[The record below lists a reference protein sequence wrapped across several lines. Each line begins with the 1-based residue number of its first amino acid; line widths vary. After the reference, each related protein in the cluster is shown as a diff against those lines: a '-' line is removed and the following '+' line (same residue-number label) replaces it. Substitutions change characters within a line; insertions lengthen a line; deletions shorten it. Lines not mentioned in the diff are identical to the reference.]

1 MILTRKIVGEFAAVF
16 LIGVV
21 VGSLIM
27 WDVASD
33 TELTKLMS
41 KTNDSDSVMVARI
54 NKKYVDEYHLTP
66 DEIDRIQ
73 PLVKEMA
80 QKMSH
85 IRKQFGTD
93 IITVFTDYHEKIA
106 AQLTPEHRDAYLKA
120 SAERKKQISEALK
133 IDQNTSSDQGSK

>member
-21 VGSLIM
+21 VGGLII

-33 TELTKLMS
+33 TELTKFMA
-41 KTNDSDSVMVARI
+41 KTNDSDSVMVTRI
-54 NKKYVDEYHLTP
+54 NAKYVKEYHLTP
-66 DEIDRIQ
+66 EEIDRIQ

-85 IRKQFGTD
+85 IRKQFGSD
-93 IITVFTDYHEKIA
+93 IISAYGEYHDKIA
-106 AQLTPEHRDAYLKA
+106 TQLTPEHRDAYLKA
-120 SAERKKQISEALK
+120 STERKKQLGELLK
-133 IDQNTSSDQGSK
+133 TDSGTSSDQGQK